1 MIQFFI
7 SGGIFMWLLL
17 ILLVVNMSLVVKKA
31 VDLNE
36 GRTVGALGIHAILF
50 IGISSVALGM
60 FGQILGLMQG
70 MKAIIMATDVNPEIV
85 KQGFLIS
92 YYPTIFGFVILALSA
107 IAWILLYR
115 IARKRSFA

>member
-17 ILLVVNMSLVVKKA
+17 MLLVVNMSLVVKKA